1 MSPPDEPKN
10 TNSAEQAPDRTAD
23 YTRFDRV
30 SFVFFAIVALT
41 VFLLALAWRD
51 VLAASGFDD
60 LGGGLAY
67 LVLATF
73 GNTVLLLIVASKR

>member
-10 TNSAEQAPDRTAD
+10 TSGTEPASDRTAD
-23 YTRFDRV
+23 YTRFDRT
-30 SFVFFAIVALT
+30 SFVFFAAVVLT
-41 VFLLALAWRD
+41 VVLLVLAWLN

-73 GNTVLLLIVASKR
+73 GNTVLILIVASKR